1 MLQAQA
7 YCQKDMNQAV
17 LNGLNNEER
26 SRNKD
31 IPAYRILDEDLP
43 LTGWDDQDEILRKL
57 VNPDEGE
64 FL

>member
-7 YCQKDMNQAV
+7 YCQNDMNQAV

-26 SRNKD
+26 SRKD
-31 IPAYRILDEDLP
+31 IPAYRIFDEDLA
-43 LTGWDDQDEILRKL
+43 LTGWDDQDDLLRKL

-64 FL
+64 IL

>member
-1 MLQAQA
+1 
-7 YCQKDMNQAV
+7 MNQAV

>member
-7 YCQKDMNQAV
+7 YCQNDMNQAV

-31 IPAYRILDEDLP
+31 IPAYRIFDEDLA
-43 LTGWDDQDEILRKL
+43 LTGWDDQDDLLRKL

-64 FL
+64 LL